1 MQKSKFDN
9 FLAEYH
15 RACDVANHIYET
27 GEASITPID
36 MSREAVNKIS
46 ESVFK
51 SSESKFLDPAAGLG
65 TFGVALLE
73 RLLEYH
79 DFDYILDN
87 MIYLKDIDPNKVT
100 LMQRI
105 GFRNVCRKDFL
116 NE

>member
-9 FLAEYH
+9 FLTEYH
-15 RACDVANHIYET
+15 RACDVAEHIYEE

-36 MSREAVNKIS
+36 MSRKVVNEIS
-46 ESVFK
+46 ESILK

-87 MIYLKDIDPNKVT
+87 MIYLKDIDPDKVS
-100 LMQRI
+100 LMQRM
-105 GFRNVCRKDFL
+105 GFRNVSRKDFL
-116 NE
+116 SE